1 MVMRKAIKLNSQN
14 EGQFAAPTFFD
25 GSYFSLSDDGTLLHS
40 ESETKPPFFDYSIP
54 RWRYIYNATLVVL
67 DLLMTLIATGI
78 MFALLPTQRQA
89 IVNMAPNNQ
98 GVTALLALVCVSWII
113 SLCCTHTYERHTM
126 GEGYALYS
134 KLLNAAFV
142 DFVMLC
148 MLGYL
153 FHLSIPR
160 SLNICIPIVSL
171 VLVLVE
177 RWLMRRALHRNRR
190 KGEFNYPT
198 VVIGSPEGIHKILK
212 QLKESTS
219 LGYAPIAVCPVASVC
234 NEDDPTEAQY
244 LVSVPFTPAD
254 DDEAKLKVL
263 PLNSHLPLT
272 AKRLNA
278 RTVLIADVLTRDS
291 ETTRTL
297 SLAVESMGIELATTA
312 SVADISGA
320 TLHLRNDPLM
330 PVLTAQLTQY
340 STFTRILKRVCDIVL
355 SSVAIVL
362 GSPLML
368 WAAYKVHK
376 EDGGPALYSQ
386 SRIGMYGRPFT
397 MYKFRSMRIDAD
409 KMDAAVA
416 AQAGVE
422 LGTTFK
428 LKEDPRV
435 TKIGHFIRK
444 TSIDEIPQFFNVFK
458 GDMSMVGPRPQRQY
472 EVDQYSSLYSTR
484 LLVKPGITGPWQIS
498 GRSDLSQEQSE
509 FADVSYIQNWSITG
523 DIAILFKTVAA
534 VFKGTGSY

>member
-1 MVMRKAIKLNSQN
+1 
-14 EGQFAAPTFFD
+14 
-25 GSYFSLSDDGTLLHS
+25 
-40 ESETKPPFFDYSIP
+40 
-54 RWRYIYNATLVVL
+54 
-67 DLLMTLIATGI
+67 
-78 MFALLPTQRQA
+78 
-89 IVNMAPNNQ
+89 
-98 GVTALLALVCVSWII
+98 
-113 SLCCTHTYERHTM
+113 
-126 GEGYALYS
+126 
-134 KLLNAAFV
+134 
-142 DFVMLC
+142 
-148 MLGYL
+148 
-153 FHLSIPR
+153 
-160 SLNICIPIVSL
+160 
-171 VLVLVE
+171 
-177 RWLMRRALHRNRR
+177 
-190 KGEFNYPT
+190 
-198 VVIGSPEGIHKILK
+198 
-212 QLKESTS
+212 
-219 LGYAPIAVCPVASVC
+219 
-234 NEDDPTEAQY
+234 
-244 LVSVPFTPAD
+244 
-254 DDEAKLKVL
+254 
-263 PLNSHLPLT
+263 
-272 AKRLNA
+272 
-278 RTVLIADVLTRDS
+278 
-291 ETTRTL
+291 
-297 SLAVESMGIELATTA
+297 
-312 SVADISGA
+312 
-320 TLHLRNDPLM
+320 M

-340 STFTRILKRVCDIVL
+340 STFTRLLKRVCDIVL
-355 SSVAIVL
+355 SSIAIVL
-362 GSPLML
+362 SSPLML